1 LQETTT
7 DAFSRDTLSAGS
19 PSVFQTAW
27 SAAFASTPSGSTP
40 GVFGIYLWFISSSQL
55 SFQSSALNEKLN
67 GPIYDTKAAE
77 TSASPT
83 IVTLSSFNVT
93 TF

>member
-40 GVFGIYLWFISSSQL
+40 GVFGIYL
-55 SFQSSALNEKLN
+55 
-67 GPIYDTKAAE
+67 
-77 TSASPT
+77 
-83 IVTLSSFNVT
+83 
-93 TF
+93 